1 MIYFERVSS
10 YVLSK
15 LKNPKKEIM
24 KINQE
29 IRILER
35 FLRNMS
41 PKGSPGFERVLP
53 GYFFQKMGFSVRHFF
68 SPILMLDASNKL
80 HFVGNQ

>member
-1 MIYFERVSS
+1 
-10 YVLSK
+10 
-15 LKNPKKEIM
+15 M
-24 KINQE
+24 KIHQE

-68 SPILMLDASNKL
+68 SPILMLDTSNKL